1 MIVFFAFIFSLN
13 LTANLPSIKNTG
25 HNVLYVNVEN
35 KIDIAINNT
44 NPEDIMVKVTSG
56 NLYRRDDS
64 TFVFTPPFEVEEF
77 KIKLYYKKVLT
88 EVKTMT
94 VKKMPEPTLYFDG
107 EVNGKIS
114 IANITTNT
122 ALKFDY
128 GNVIPENAKNK
139 VFSYNV
145 FIKTKN
151 NHNAH
156 SFAIRS
162 ETLDENFINFIK
174 TQEEGT
180 TLVINNVLAISPNG
194 VHSRVN
200 ATKELILTTK

>member
-1 MIVFFAFIFSLN
+1 MIILFAFIFSLN
-13 LTANLPSIKNTG
+13 LTANLPSIKDNG

-56 NLYRRDDS
+56 NVYRRDDS
-64 TFVFTPPFEVEEF
+64 SFVFTPPFEVEEF

-128 GNVIPENAKNK
+128 GNSIPENAKNK
-139 VFSYNV
+139 VFSYNLFV
-145 FIKTKN
+145 KPKN
-151 NHNAH
+151 NPNPY

-162 ETLDENFINFIK
+162 ETLNENAVNFIK
-174 TQEEGT
+174 TLEEGA

-194 VHSRVN
+194 VHSRMN
-200 ATKELILTTK
+200 TTKELILTTK

>member
-13 LTANLPSIKNTG
+13 LTANLPSIKDNG

-35 KIDIAINNT
+35 KIDISINNT

-94 VKKMPEPTLYFDG
+94 VKKMPEPTLYFDA

-114 IANITTNT
+114 IANITAST

-128 GNVIPENAKNK
+128 GNGIPESVKNK

-162 ETLDENFINFIK
+162 EKLDENFINFIK

>member
-13 LTANLPSIKNTG
+13 LTANLPSIKDNG

-35 KIDIAINNT
+35 KIDISINNT

-64 TFVFTPPFEVEEF
+64 TFVFTPPFEIEEF

-94 VKKMPEPTLYFDG
+94 VKKMPEPTLYFDA

-114 IANITTNT
+114 IANITAST

-128 GNVIPENAKNK
+128 GNGIPETAKNK

-145 FIKTKN
+145 FIKPKN

-162 ETLDENFINFIK
+162 EKLDENFVNFIK